1 MKKIKGRERICLD
14 RDCNMAWT
22 RIQWMGDP
30 ERTAG
35 HDGWVEVK
43 EKQWSNMLAT
53 QSQGNVVAPTMA
65 LRRDQHHAGGL

>member
-30 ERTAG
+30 EWTT
-35 HDGWVEVK
+35 DWPTDWVEVK
-43 EKQWSNMLAT
+43 RS
-53 QSQGNVVAPTMA
+53 SGPTCWL
-65 LRRDQHHAGGL
+65 LRAREMW